1 MCYCS
6 FSDSSGYYGALMT
19 GDVAMYF
26 WGNNGVHPH
35 FLAQLFIAVLL
46 AHAGFYGVTFLLKVL
61 RIDNR
66 Q

>member
-1 MCYCS
+1 
-6 FSDSSGYYGALMT
+6 
-19 GDVAMYF
+19 MYF